1 MFLFSVVNKRYQFTL
16 KMELRIS
23 PTLLLTLVT
32 AVFCQ
37 DPNSVLDNLRINPD
51 TISVSGF
58 SSGACFASQFH
69 MAFSASVRIK
79 CLYVCKN
86 SRAGNE
92 GPQSF
97 HHGERVL
104 SVIAKTSR
112 TFVSSS
118 KK

>member
-79 CLYVCKN
+79 CIYVCKN
-86 SRAGNE
+86 SRAGISIVE
-92 GPQSF
+92 LEYQ
-97 HHGERVL
+97 
-104 SVIAKTSR
+104 
-112 TFVSSS
+112 
-118 KK
+118 

>member
-16 KMELRIS
+16 KMELRIT

-51 TISVSGF
+51 TVSVSGF

-79 CLYVCKN
+79 N
-86 SRAGNE
+86 NRAGNE
-92 GPQSF
+92 GPESI
-97 HHGERVL
+97 HNHGEG
-104 SVIAKTSR
+104 AY
-112 TFVSSS
+112 
-118 KK
+118 